1 MSDDEDH
8 QFDSREVSLLRSETH
23 ATDYSQTSDWSD
35 DGTSDNTTTKISTK
49 TREANKAKQAAAE
62 AAVKAVGGAKSITF
76 WGGVS
81 FLINNVTGGG
91 MVLFPQV
98 FQQAGWLVLIIALLA
113 VMGLATV
120 CGFMIIEAM
129 AMMPGNKRFLK
140 RAEYTSITEY
150 YLPKKLNYISLV
162 FFHLSLLTNGIS
174 MIVQSVQVMDF
185 TIAELFGRTCAV
197 PQFSPEFMF
206 GCPDPKTGFSTVFG
220 DGVYLIPLG
229 LFVTMMVVLPLG
241 MVNLDDNMYVWAT
254 TTAPHGTTAAL

>member
-1 MSDDEDH
+1 
-8 QFDSREVSLLRSETH
+8 
-23 ATDYSQTSDWSD
+23 
-35 DGTSDNTTTKISTK
+35 
-49 TREANKAKQAAAE
+49 
-62 AAVKAVGGAKSITF
+62 
-76 WGGVS
+76 
-81 FLINNVTGGG
+81 
-91 MVLFPQV
+91 
-98 FQQAGWLVLIIALLA
+98 
-113 VMGLATV
+113 
-120 CGFMIIEAM
+120 MIIEAM

-150 YLPKKLNYISLV
+150 YLPKKLNYVSLV

-241 MVNLDDNMYVWAT
+241 MVNLDDNMYVWLSERASERAADAT
-254 TTAPHGTTAAL
+254 LSEWGRRRKQAARRHSNKALNLVAQRCTAPDCIAHGRLVLLHLPSFVRACVSVRPVSYRKVVSWP